1 MKHTKKRTARGI
13 SFLLTLALLAGALA
27 CLPLTAS
34 AEGGG
39 FVYTV
44 YEGEA
49 IILQCVGLSGEVVI
63 PSTLDGAPVT
73 TIWDFAFYNCK
84 DITSLVIPETVRE
97 FREEDSTF
105 GVFFGCDAL
114 VRFTVSERNPSYY
127 AEGDCLVEKATGRV
141 IRGGNLPAPVIPKG
155 AKSIGNWAF
164 YGCDKLT
171 SVEIPNSVTA
181 IGEGAFNGC
190 SHLASVTIPNSVKSI
205 GSSAFA
211 WCRALA
217 SVTVPKSVTH
227 IGSTAFAC
235 CGLTEV
241 VLPSSVKEM
250 GDGVFSSCR
259 GLSAVYC
266 QAASRPAGWNEDWM
280 ANCPAMVLWGH
291 TGSFSG
297 LLGDVL
303 GNGSIDATDY
313 LYLKRYCLGTFALND
328 AQKTVSDVNGDGKIN
343 SLDYLL
349 IKRHVLGTYKI
360 G

>member
-1 MKHTKKRTARGI
+1 MKHTRKRTARGI

-49 IILQCVGLSGEVVI
+49 IILQAYGLSGEVVI
-63 PSTLDGAPVT
+63 PSVLDGAPVT

-84 DITSLVIPETVRE
+84 GMTGLVIPETVRA

-127 AEGDCLVEKATGRV
+127 AEGDCLIEKATGRL
-141 IRGGNLPAPVIPKG
+141 IRGGNLPEPMIPKG
-155 AKSIGNWAF
+155 VKVIGDWAF
-164 YGCDKLT
+164 DGCDRLT
-171 SVEIPNSVTA
+171 RVTLPEGVTA
-181 IGEGAFNGC
+181 IGDGAFSNC
-190 SHLASVTIPNSVKSI
+190 DNLKSVTVPNSVKSI
-205 GSSAFA
+205 GTSAFV
-211 WCRALA
+211 WCRALEN
-217 SVTVPKSVTH
+217 VTIPNGVTH
-227 IGSTAFAC
+227 IGNTAFAC
-235 CGLTEV
+235 SGLTEV
-241 VLPSSVKEM
+241 TLPKGIQAM
-250 GDGVFSSCR
+250 GKGVFSTCR
-259 GLSAVYC
+259 NLSAVYC
-266 QAASRPAGWNEDWM
+266 NAASQPTGWSADWM
-280 ANCPAMVLWGH
+280 ADCPAVVLWGH
-291 TGSFSG
+291 NGSFSG
-297 LLGDVL
+297 LLGDL
-303 GNGSIDATDY
+303 GGNGGIDATDY
-313 LYLKRYCLGTFALND
+313 LFLKRFCLGTLALTD
-328 AQKTVSDVNGDGKIN
+328 AQKAVSDINGDGKIN